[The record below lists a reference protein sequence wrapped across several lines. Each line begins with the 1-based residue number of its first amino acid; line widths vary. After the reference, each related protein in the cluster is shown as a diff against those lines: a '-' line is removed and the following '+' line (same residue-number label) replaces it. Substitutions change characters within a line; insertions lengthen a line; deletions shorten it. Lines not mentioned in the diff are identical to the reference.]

1 MSDLVHLPASMLLFF
16 ALLTVL
22 VCGCAPE
29 RPQRRP
35 ARASTP
41 TPGKPA
47 SPGGTGRKQFAV
59 SDSVIEVAKGEE
71 FTIVLDSNPTTGY
84 SWRLARP
91 LDEDILMLIGSEY
104 LQPTPS
110 SKTPVMGAGGRE
122 VWSFRA
128 LSPGQAEISLE
139 YVRAWEKGSR
149 PAESAAFRVVV
160 R

>member
-1 MSDLVHLPASMLLFF
+1 
-16 ALLTVL
+16 
-22 VCGCAPE
+22 
-29 RPQRRP
+29 
-35 ARASTP
+35 
-41 TPGKPA
+41 
-47 SPGGTGRKQFAV
+47 
-59 SDSVIEVAKGEE
+59 VIEVAKGEE

-122 VWSFRA
+122 LWVFRA
-128 LSPGQAEISLE
+128 LSPGNVEISLE